1 MVNVMSNSLT
11 IRAYAHADLP
21 RLHEIRIAAF
31 TPIHEHWR
39 ELIGGEMFDL
49 EFFDW
54 KEKQGAHLDEI
65 CAEKSGH
72 EVYIGELGDAI
83 VGFIGLRVDAERK
96 TAELGLNAVDPE
108 YQNRGLG
115 PQLYEFALARMK
127 TLGAKMAYV
136 GTGND
141 ASHAPARA
149 AYAKAGFSAN
159 IPGIYYY
166 RML

>member
-1 MVNVMSNSLT
+1 MPALN
-11 IRAYAHADLP
+11 IRLHTPADRP
-21 RLHEIRIAAF
+21 RLHDIRIAAF

-65 CAEKSGH
+65 CAESSGH
-72 EVYIGELGDAI
+72 EVYVGELDNEI

-96 TAELGLNAVDPE
+96 TAELGLNAVDPD

-115 PQLYEFALARMK
+115 PALYEFALARMK
-127 TLGAKMAYV
+127 ALGAKMVYV

-149 AYAKAGFSAN
+149 AYAKVGFSAN